1 MQNQNQEEY
10 NEDEEYYEEVE
21 YDQVNMKNIE
31 EPEKKVQTFKVN
43 KKGKQMTRV

>member
-10 NEDEEYYEEVE
+10 NEDEEYYEEL
-21 YDQVNMKNIE
+21 DMKNIE